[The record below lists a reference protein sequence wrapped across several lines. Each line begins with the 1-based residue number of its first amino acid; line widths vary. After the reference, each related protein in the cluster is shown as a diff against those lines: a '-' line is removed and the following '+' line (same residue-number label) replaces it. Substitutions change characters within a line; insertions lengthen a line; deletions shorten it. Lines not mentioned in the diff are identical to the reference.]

1 MIRVLFFVSA
11 MIFLVQPCR
20 GAEPPLPQKIKR
32 VDIVQHSHTDI
43 GYTDHPMVTRIRQM
57 QYLDIAIDAVLET
70 KNLAEKAKFYWTAEA
85 GISVDDWWNEA
96 GPQRRAQLL
105 EAIQTGQLE
114 ITAMAMNQTPMLNSK
129 EWDLMVLRWLPEDVR
144 KAAKIKV
151 AMQNDVNGC
160 PRAGAVRLLDNDVTN
175 LWMSINSHNG
185 GPPFPQPSAFWW
197 KMPDGRRMFVWLNT
211 GYPEGFFLFHD
222 FDWRRGP
229 VPEST
234 DTRFRGPREGEI
246 FRTDEESLR
255 KYHRHLCAKLV
266 TLENNGYSYPSL
278 PVSFTNV
285 WRMDNDPPFPPT
297 SKFVDAWNRLGLKPE
312 IRLTTATDA
321 LESLKQTSGNLVPE
335 HQGEFTDWWANG
347 SASGPKEV
355 AVSRRAKQ
363 ILDAATSPMFGPLSP
378 DAQKA
383 EEKILRELT
392 LFDEHTWGS
401 ADSIGQPH
409 ALETL
414 GQYNEKSRYAYHAHA
429 LSKLLLSQQAR
440 TLVYPKEG
448 GYYVVNTAPLPWS
461 GWVSMP
467 VTALREDVKA
477 LKDSNTGIVMP
488 LEWRKGF
495 SSMARAAGPDNLSPE
510 TDQGTISDNIPNMI
524 VRFWADNIPPR
535 TAVRFVPSTPP
546 SAPLQQMYTA
556 VQTDEHGW
564 PISLAWK
571 NQPDVY
577 LFDQAPGN
585 FVSVEFTE
593 FGGRWTY
600 MELHHGRDKNR
611 RAQALHE
618 IIAVPAAGEQGMTT
632 TEWREHVTRYTQSLE
647 HPRLKWLTRT
657 LDIYHDE
664 PRARLTVRFNR
675 LSSELP
681 EWFYIGTSLAVPKN
695 TTSETMP
702 NMMPITSCGGMP
714 FVPYHDQL
722 PNTCRDYYAVDSWI
736 NYVSDGWNRLWVSR
750 DAPLVSFGSPQSV
763 AHLTE
768 TPENMNQI
776 YAMVFDNTW
785 MTNFVC
791 DEHGIMEF
799 QFDLLMHKDDGK
811 TSPAAIAEIAETV
824 LSEPVFVIHPEN
836 SQELPLYQRHL
847 HTP

>member
-1 MIRVLFFVSA
+1 MIRVLCLLLVLFFVPLGHA
-11 MIFLVQPCR
+11 D
-20 GAEPPLPQKIKR
+20 EPVLPQKIKR

-43 GYTDHPMVTRIRQM
+43 GYTDHPMITRIRQTH
-57 QYLDIAIDAVLET
+57 YLDIAIDAVLET
-70 KNLAEKAKFYWTAEA
+70 KNLPEKSKFFWTAEV
-85 GISVDDWWNEA
+85 GISVDDWWKEA
-96 GPQRRAQLL
+96 TPQRRAQLL
-105 EAIQTGQLE
+105 EAIRTGQLE
-114 ITAMAMNQTPMLNSK
+114 ITAMAMNQTPMMNSK

-160 PRAGAVRLLDNDVTN
+160 PRAGAMRLLDNGVTN

-197 KMPDGRRMFVWLNT
+197 KMPDGRRLFVWLNT
-211 GYPEGFFLFHD
+211 TYPDGFFFFHD

-255 KYHRHLCAKLV
+255 KYHKHLCARLV
-266 TLENNGYSYPSL
+266 ALENRGYQYPSL
-278 PVSFTNV
+278 PISFTNV

-297 SKFVDAWNRLGLKPE
+297 SKFIDAWNKLGLKPE
-312 IRLTTATDA
+312 VRLTTATEA

-335 HQGEFTDWWANG
+335 YRGEFTDWWANG
-347 SASGPKEV
+347 AASGPKEV
-355 AVSRRAKQ
+355 AASRRAKQ
-363 ILDAATSPMFGPLSP
+363 LLNAATSPMFGPLSP

-409 ALETL
+409 SLDTI

-429 LSKLLLSQQAR
+429 LSKLLLSQQVR
-440 TLVYPKEG
+440 TFVYPKEG

-461 GWVSMP
+461 GWVTMP
-467 VTALREDVKA
+467 VTSLRENIKA
-477 LKDSNTGIVMP
+477 LKDTKTDKVFP
-488 LEWRKGF
+488 LEWRNGF

-510 TDQGTISDNIPNMI
+510 TDQGTVSDNVPNMI
-524 VRFWADNIPPR
+524 VRFWAEKIPAE
-535 TAVRFVPSTPP
+535 TAVRLVPVYPP
-546 SAPLQQMYTA
+546 ALPVAQTYFNA
-556 VQTDEHGW
+556 QTDEQGW
-564 PISLAWK
+564 PVSLAWK
-571 NQPDVY
+571 NQPETL
-577 LFDQAPGN
+577 LFDQSPGD

-600 MELHHGRDKNR
+600 MDLHHGRDKEK
-611 RAQALHE
+611 RAKSLRE
-618 IIAVPAAGEQGMTT
+618 IAAIPLDGDAGKTTVEQ
-632 TEWREHVTRYTQSLE
+632 REHVTRYTQSLR

-657 LDIYHDE
+657 LDVYHGE
-664 PRARLTVRFNR
+664 RRARLTVRFNR

-695 TTSETMP
+695 TMP
-702 NMMPITSCGGMP
+702 TTSCGGMS
-714 FVPYHDQL
+714 FVPYDDQL
-722 PNTCRDYYAVDSWI
+722 PNTCRDYYAVDGWI
-736 NYVSDGWNRLWVSR
+736 NYAADGWSRLWISR
-750 DAPLVSFGSPQSV
+750 DAPLVSFGGSQSV

-768 TPENMNQI
+768 SPENMNRI

-799 QFDLLMHKDDGK
+799 QFDLLMKK
-811 TSPAAIAEIAETV
+811 NEEASSPGMIADTV
-824 LSEPVFVIHPEN
+824 LSEAVFVIHPEN
-836 SQELPLYQRHL
+836 TRELPLYQRHL